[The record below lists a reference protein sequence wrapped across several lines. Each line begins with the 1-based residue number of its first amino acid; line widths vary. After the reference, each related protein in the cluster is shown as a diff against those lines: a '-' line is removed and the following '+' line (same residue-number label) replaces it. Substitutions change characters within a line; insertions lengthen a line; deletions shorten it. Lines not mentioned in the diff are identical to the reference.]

1 MSDNNASSP
10 RMIKAAA
17 IGLGIIVVGLAIAMT
32 CTIMHGKR
40 QQADLETALWQQQQR
55 LQQQSQQQSQQQ
67 AKQHECKL
75 LDVEDRALKAFR
87 LQLLH
92 KPNEMVPIF
101 NPRFNAR
108 QIVIELILLQQ
119 HLEFPGMLC
128 KECIARKHMLAIEG
142 YALEAIGL
150 VKVEISQDPEIAKLV
165 EDMNEVARMMR
176 DLQKMFIKD
185 PRGSALDIARVVRGL
200 RKELSLKYGILPV

>member
-1 MSDNNASSP
+1 
-10 RMIKAAA
+10 
-17 IGLGIIVVGLAIAMT
+17 
-32 CTIMHGKR
+32 
-40 QQADLETALWQQQQR
+40 
-55 LQQQSQQQSQQQ
+55 
-67 AKQHECKL
+67 
-75 LDVEDRALKAFR
+75 
-87 LQLLH
+87 
-92 KPNEMVPIF
+92 
-101 NPRFNAR
+101 
-108 QIVIELILLQQ
+108 
-119 HLEFPGMLC
+119 MLC